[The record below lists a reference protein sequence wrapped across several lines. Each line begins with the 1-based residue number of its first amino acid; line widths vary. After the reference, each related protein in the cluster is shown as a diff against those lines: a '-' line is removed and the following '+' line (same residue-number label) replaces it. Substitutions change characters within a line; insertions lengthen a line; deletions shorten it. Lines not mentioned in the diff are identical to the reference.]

1 MRRDSNHDSNHD
13 RNSGIPPI
21 MWLLLIVVTA
31 AVSIYSIPKIV
42 SNVKTTGLTE
52 ALADYRNRSTADSP
66 EAKREVTVF
75 YINRDQPGGSLAAFP
90 SVLTVSQPGNA
101 AGSGTG
107 TTAGLNQLM
116 EMLIAG
122 PGLDLLSHGYITLI
136 PRETKLIGSR
146 IVGNAA
152 YINFSRDLIQ
162 KYENNPELQNLAVQQ
177 LILTALEYQSIKDA
191 VILIDG
197 VIFTSSRD
205 FPSP

>member
-1 MRRDSNHDSNHD
+1 
-13 RNSGIPPI
+13 

-52 ALADYRNRSTADSP
+52 ALADYRNRSIAASP
-66 EAKREVTVF
+66 ETKQEVAVF

-90 SVLTVSQPGNA
+90 AVLTVSQPANVS
-101 AGSGTG
+101 GSGTGTGMG

-122 PGLDLLSHGYITLI
+122 PGLELLSHGYITLI

-146 IVGNAA
+146 IVGSAA
-152 YINFSRDLIQ
+152 YMNFSRDLIQ

-177 LILTALEYQSIKDA
+177 IILTALEYQSIKDA

-197 VIFTSSRD
+197 DYFTSSRD